1 MAGPQIDKLT
11 PKQLHFARCV
21 ASGMTQAAAYR
32 EAFDCQAGS
41 LSKTQ
46 QEAASRLMVKDK
58 VRARVDT
65 LVRQRERGMLATA
78 LSDRERVLD
87 KLRHFIDHA
96 KPGDGSK
103 IRAAELLGK
112 SVGLFKEVIEDKRDN
127 RTVAEIEQELN
138 ERLASYLQKDPEAD
152 PEPDGN
158 DETDAAVH

>member
-1 MAGPQIDKLT
+1 MTGPQIDKLT

-46 QEAASRLMVKDK
+46 QEAASRLMAKDK
-58 VRARVDT
+58 VRARVDA

-112 SVGLFKEVIEDKRDN
+112 SVGLFKEVIEDKREE
-127 RTVAEIEQELN
+127 RTAEDIAQELN
-138 ERLASYLQKDPEAD
+138 ERLASYLQKDPETD
-152 PEPDGN
+152 PELDGN
-158 DETDAAVH
+158 DDTDAAVH

>member
-11 PKQLHFARCV
+11 PKQLHFARCI